1 MLLESTDAPQKLRP
15 GEIAPGPIER
25 VVALLIGAATL
36 CDGLGYIAQESKV
49 DPEGLDALE
58 TLIRKAAN
66 DLKQALDDAEK
77 RT

>member
-1 MLLESTDAPQKLRP
+1 MSDDAPQKLRP

-25 VVALLIGAATL
+25 VVDLLKGAAIL
-36 CDGLGYIAQESKV
+36 CNGIAQESQV

-58 TLIRKAAN
+58 TLIRKAAD
-66 DLKQALDDAEK
+66 DLKQALDEAEK